1 MDSAAAHAQ
10 MPLPGVFEDG
20 LGKRRHIVEPN
31 GADTLELLCLRD
43 ELTAVPAFEFALRER
58 AGRLAGFKH
67 ISFSHVRS
75 VDRLNDPAATLAVV
89 SEHTHGVRLS
99 KLFAA
104 TDRQALDIN
113 AALHLVRQLV
123 SAAAL
128 LHEHGRD
135 IAHGAIGPERLIV
148 TPTARLVIVEYV
160 LGAALE
166 QLHYSHERYW
176 TDLRIAIPRSAG
188 LPRFDQ
194 RADVAQI
201 GVVAL
206 SLILGRLL
214 RDDEYPSRV
223 GEVLASAWAIS
234 ARGGFEPLP
243 HGLRAWLS
251 RALQLD
257 GRTAFA
263 NAVEARDELDKV
275 LSDDGEYEDDAEG
288 TERPVT
294 AEVASA
300 RAPVAPITPIAPTA
314 SIPPVA
320 VTVVAD
326 PEPEPVNAWEPFTPR
341 PHVQAPEPPKVD
353 APKADA
359 PKFEASKYEPP
370 RYEPTRLDPPKID
383 QKVEAKV
390 EAPRIIEPVKRV
402 EPVKP
407 AESVVLPAARI
418 ETPAPRSGHF
428 PPAKR
433 VESFDSTFDSPEP
446 VESLESN
453 LELGMAKS
461 TDRRKPIGVIVGVAA
476 ALVIVAVGGAFGARR
491 YFAPSALA
499 ATTGTL
505 NVSSSPA
512 GAQVFIDGVKKGVTP
527 LSVVLNPGPHMMEL
541 QGAGEPRSLPVTI
554 TAGAQMSQYIE
565 LPKAASASGQL
576 LVRTEPAGAQIAV
589 DDVARGPSP
598 VTVDDLSAGEHVVT
612 VTSDMGTVKQRV
624 MIAAGANASVVVPLG
639 GGEGAPVS
647 GWVSVSAP
655 ADVQLFENKRLL
667 GSSQSDRIMVSAGRH
682 EFEFVNETLGYRA
695 TKTVQVQAGKVAS
708 VKVDWPKGTIALNA
722 IPWADVWIDG
732 EKVGETP
739 IGNLSVPIGSHEVV
753 FRNPDLGEQR
763 HAVSVTATAPAR
775 LSVDMRKK

>member
-99 KLFAA
+99 KLFAT

-113 AALHLVRQLV
+113 AALHLIRQLV

-257 GRTAFA
+257 ARTAFA
-263 NAVEARDELDKV
+263 NAVDARDELDKV
-275 LSDDGEYEDDAEG
+275 LSDDGEYEDDAEAA
-288 TERPVT
+288 ERTIT
-294 AEVASA
+294 AD
-300 RAPVAPITPIAPTA
+300 VAPAPIAPIAPMTPIAP
-314 SIPPVA
+314 VA
-320 VTVVAD
+320 LVAEPA
-326 PEPEPVNAWEPFTPR
+326 PEPANPWEPFTPR
-341 PHVQAPEPPKVD
+341 PHVQHAEPPKVD
-353 APKADA
+353 APKHEA

-370 RYEPTRLDPPKID
+370 KYEPTKLDAP
-383 QKVEAKV
+383 KVEAKV
-390 EAPRIIEPVKRV
+390 IEPLKRV

-407 AESVVLPAARI
+407 AESVVLPAARV
-418 ETPAPRSGHF
+418 ETHAPRVEHF
-428 PPAKR
+428 QPAKR
-433 VESFDSTFDSPEP
+433 IEPFESTFDPPEP

-461 TDRRKPIGVIVGVAA
+461 TERRKPIGVLVGVAA
-476 ALVIVAVGGAFGARR
+476 ALVIVAVGGAYGARR

-512 GAQVFIDGVKKGVTP
+512 GAQVFIDGVKKGLTP
-527 LSVVLNPGPHMMEL
+527 LSIVLNPGPHMMEL

-576 LVRTEPAGAQIAV
+576 LVRTEPAGAQISV
-589 DDVARGPSP
+589 DDVLRGPSP

-682 EFEFVNETLGYRA
+682 EFEFVNETLGYRT

-708 VKVDWPKGTIALNA
+708 VKLEWPKGTIALNA

-753 FRNPDLGEQR
+753 FRHPDLGEQR
-763 HAVSVTATAPAR
+763 HAVSVTANAPAR

>member
-58 AGRLAGFKH
+58 AGRLAAFKH

-113 AALHLVRQLV
+113 AALHLIRQLV

-257 GRTAFA
+257 ARTAFA
-263 NAVEARDELDKV
+263 NAVDARDELDKV
-275 LSDDGEYEDDAEG
+275 LSDDGEYEDDADAA
-288 TERPVT
+288 ERPIT
-294 AEVASA
+294 AEAAPPRASI
-300 RAPVAPITPIAPTA
+300 APTTPTPPIAPIAPT
-314 SIPPVA
+314 PVA
-320 VTVVAD
+320 MVPD
-326 PEPEPVNAWEPFTPR
+326 PVPEPVNAWEPFSPR
-341 PHVQAPEPPKVD
+341 PHVQAAEPAKVD
-353 APKADA
+353 TPKHDA

-370 RYEPTRLDPPKID
+370 RYEPA
-383 QKVEAKV
+383 KVESAKV
-390 EAPRIIEPVKRV
+390 EAPKVSEPLKRV
-402 EPVKP
+402 EPAKP
-407 AESVVLPAARI
+407 AESVILPAARV
-418 ETPAPRSGHF
+418 ETPAPHF
-428 PPAKR
+428 QPAKR
-433 VESFDSTFDSPEP
+433 IEPFESTFDSPEP
-446 VESLESN
+446 IESLESN
-453 LELGMAKS
+453 LEFGMAKS
-461 TDRRKPIGVIVGVAA
+461 TERRKPIGVLVGVVA
-476 ALVIVAVGGAFGARR
+476 ALVIVAVGGAYGARR
-491 YFAPSALA
+491 YFSPSALA

-512 GAQVFIDGVKKGVTP
+512 GAQVFIDGVKKGLTP
-527 LSVVLNPGPHMMEL
+527 LSIVLNPGPHMMEL

-589 DDVARGPSP
+589 DDIARGPSP

-682 EFEFVNETLGYRA
+682 EFEFVNDTLGYRA

-708 VKVDWPKGTIALNA
+708 VKVEWPKGTIALNA

-753 FRNPDLGEQR
+753 FRHPDLGEQR
-763 HAVSVTATAPAR
+763 HAVSVTANAPAR

>member
-1 MDSAAAHAQ
+1 MDSSAAHAQ

-58 AGRLAGFKH
+58 AGRLAAFKH

-257 GRTAFA
+257 ARTAFA

-275 LSDDGEYEDDAEG
+275 LSDDGQYEDDAEAG
-288 TERPVT
+288 ERPIT
-294 AEVASA
+294 ADAAPASA
-300 RAPVAPITPIAPTA
+300 PIAPITPIAP
-314 SIPPVA
+314 VA
-320 VTVVAD
+320 VVPD
-326 PEPEPVNAWEPFTPR
+326 PVPEPVNPWEPFSPR
-341 PHVQAPEPPKVD
+341 PHVQPADPPKVD
-353 APKADA
+353 APKHET
-359 PKFEASKYEPP
+359 PKFEASKYEAP
-370 RYEPTRLDPPKID
+370 RYEPTKLNSPKI
-383 QKVEAKV
+383 EAKV
-390 EAPRIIEPVKRV
+390 ETPKVVEPLKRV
-402 EPVKP
+402 EPVKA
-407 AESVVLPAARI
+407 AESVVLPAARV
-418 ETPAPRSGHF
+418 ETPAPRVEHF
-428 PPAKR
+428 QPAKR
-433 VESFDSTFDSPEP
+433 SELFESTFDSPEP

-461 TDRRKPIGVIVGVAA
+461 TERRKPIGVLVGVVA
-476 ALVIVAVGGAFGARR
+476 ALVIVAVGGAYGARR
-491 YFAPSALA
+491 YFSPSALA

-512 GAQVFIDGVKKGVTP
+512 GAQVFIDGVKKGLTP

-708 VKVDWPKGTIALNA
+708 VKVEWPKGTIALNA

-753 FRNPDLGEQR
+753 FRHPDLGEQR
-763 HAVSVTATAPAR
+763 HAVSVTANAPAR

>member
-58 AGRLAGFKH
+58 AGRLAAFKH

-123 SAAAL
+123 SATAL

-201 GVVAL
+201 GIVAL

-214 RDDEYPSRV
+214 ADDEYPSRV

-257 GRTAFA
+257 ARTAFA

-275 LSDDGEYEDDAEG
+275 LSDDGEYEDDGDAP
-288 TERPVT
+288 ERPK
-294 AEVASA
+294 AIEAD
-300 RAPVAPITPIAPTA
+300 PIRTPIE
-314 SIPPVA
+314 PVA
-320 VTVVAD
+320 VVAQ
-326 PEPEPVNAWEPFTPR
+326 PAPEPVNPWEPFSPR
-341 PHVQAPEPPKVD
+341 PHVQVAEAPKFEAARVEPLKSEPLKAEPPKGDVSKVD
-353 APKADA
+353 APKVDV
-359 PKFEASKYEPP
+359 PKVDVPKAHTAVE
-370 RYEPTRLDPPKID
+370 TRPKA
-383 QKVEAKV
+383 E
-390 EAPRIIEPVKRV
+390 EPVTR
-402 EPVKP
+402 
-407 AESVVLPAARI
+407 PAARFDL
-418 ETPAPRSGHF
+418 H
-428 PPAKR
+428 PPVEHVKPGKR
-433 VESFDSTFDSPEP
+433 IESFESTFDSADPL
-446 VESLESN
+446 ESSESN
-453 LELGMAKS
+453 LEPGMAKS
-461 TDRRKPIGVIVGVAA
+461 TERRKPIGVLVGVAA

-499 ATTGTL
+499 AATGTL
-505 NVSSSPA
+505 NVTSSPA
-512 GAQVFIDGVKKGVTP
+512 GAQVFIDGVKKGLTP
-527 LSVVLNPGPHMMEL
+527 LSIVLNPGPHMMEL
-541 QGAGEPRSLPVTI
+541 QGAGEPRSLPGDDHSRR
-554 TAGAQMSQYIE
+554 A
-565 LPKAASASGQL
+565 
-576 LVRTEPAGAQIAV
+576 
-589 DDVARGPSP
+589 DVA
-598 VTVDDLSAGEHVVT
+598 VH
-612 VTSDMGTVKQRV
+612 RV
-624 MIAAGANASVVVPLG
+624 A
-639 GGEGAPVS
+639 
-647 GWVSVSAP
+647 
-655 ADVQLFENKRLL
+655 
-667 GSSQSDRIMVSAGRH
+667 
-682 EFEFVNETLGYRA
+682 
-695 TKTVQVQAGKVAS
+695 
-708 VKVDWPKGTIALNA
+708 
-722 IPWADVWIDG
+722 
-732 EKVGETP
+732 
-739 IGNLSVPIGSHEVV
+739 
-753 FRNPDLGEQR
+753 
-763 HAVSVTATAPAR
+763 
-775 LSVDMRKK
+775 

>member
-1 MDSAAAHAQ
+1 

-99 KLFAA
+99 KLFAT

-113 AALHLVRQLV
+113 AALHLIRQLV

-257 GRTAFA
+257 ARTAFA
-263 NAVEARDELDKV
+263 NAVDARDELDKV
-275 LSDDGEYEDDAEG
+275 LSDDGEYEDDAEAA
-288 TERPVT
+288 ERTIT
-294 AEVASA
+294 AD
-300 RAPVAPITPIAPTA
+300 VAPAPIAPIAPMTPIAP
-314 SIPPVA
+314 VA
-320 VTVVAD
+320 LVAEPA
-326 PEPEPVNAWEPFTPR
+326 PEPANPWEPFTPR
-341 PHVQAPEPPKVD
+341 PHVQHAEPPKVD
-353 APKADA
+353 APKHEA

-370 RYEPTRLDPPKID
+370 KYEPTKLDAP
-383 QKVEAKV
+383 KVEAKV
-390 EAPRIIEPVKRV
+390 IEPLKRV

-407 AESVVLPAARI
+407 AESVVLPAARV
-418 ETPAPRSGHF
+418 ETHAPRVEHF
-428 PPAKR
+428 QPAKR
-433 VESFDSTFDSPEP
+433 IEPFESTFDPPEP

-461 TDRRKPIGVIVGVAA
+461 TERRKPIGVLVGVAA
-476 ALVIVAVGGAFGARR
+476 ALVIVAVGGAYGARR

-512 GAQVFIDGVKKGVTP
+512 GAQVFIDGVKKGLTP
-527 LSVVLNPGPHMMEL
+527 LSIVLNPGPHMMEL

-576 LVRTEPAGAQIAV
+576 LVRTEPAGAQISV
-589 DDVARGPSP
+589 DDVLRGPSP

-708 VKVDWPKGTIALNA
+708 VKLEWPKGTIALNA

-753 FRNPDLGEQR
+753 FRHPDLGEQR
-763 HAVSVTATAPAR
+763 HAVSVTANAPAR

>member
-1 MDSAAAHAQ
+1 MESAAAHAQ
-10 MPLPGVFEDG
+10 APLPGVFEDG

-58 AGRLAGFKH
+58 AGRLAAFKH

-89 SEHTHGVRLS
+89 SEHTNGVRLS

-104 TDRQALDIN
+104 VDRPALDIN
-113 AALHLVRQLV
+113 AALHLIRQLV

-135 IAHGAIGPERLIV
+135 LAHGAIGPERLIV
-148 TPTARLVIVEYV
+148 TPTARLVIAEYV

-214 RDDEYPSRV
+214 RDDEYPGRV

-257 GRTAFA
+257 ARTAFA
-263 NAVEARDELDKV
+263 NAVEARAELDKV
-275 LSDDGEYEDDAEG
+275 LSDDGAYEDEGEAAEP
-288 TERPVT
+288 R
-294 AEVASA
+294 
-300 RAPVAPITPIAPTA
+300 PIAPPGQLHTP
-314 SIPPVA
+314 PPVA
-320 VTVVAD
+320 VV
-326 PEPEPVNAWEPFTPR
+326 PEPV
-341 PHVQAPEPPKVD
+341 
-353 APKADA
+353 
-359 PKFEASKYEPP
+359 
-370 RYEPTRLDPPKID
+370 
-383 QKVEAKV
+383 
-390 EAPRIIEPVKRV
+390 V
-402 EPVKP
+402 EPVKAFEP
-407 AESVVLPAARI
+407 FREPVKTFEP
-418 ETPAPRSGHF
+418 F
-428 PPAKR
+428 PEPLKAF
-433 VESFDSTFDSPEP
+433 EPFPEP
-446 VESLESN
+446 VKAFEPFPEPAKPFEALHEPANAVGKAFESFAPEPRIEPPAAPKTIEPMKRFESVKAAEPIAPASARVEASAKTIESRERREARQAFDPSEPLESVEST
-453 LELGMAKS
+453 LEFGMSKS
-461 TDRRKPIGVIVGVAA
+461 MQRGKPIGMLIGVVA
-476 ALVIVAVGGAFGARR
+476 ALVIVALGGAFGAKR
-491 YFAPSALA
+491 YFSPSALA

-512 GAQVFIDGVKKGVTP
+512 GAQVFIDGVKKGLTP
-527 LSVVLNPGPHMMEL
+527 LSIVLNPGPHMMEL
-541 QGAGEPRSLPVTI
+541 QGVGDPRSLPVSI
-554 TAGAQMSQYIE
+554 TAGQQMTQYIE
-565 LPKAASASGQL
+565 LPKTASASGQL

-612 VTSDMGTVKQRV
+612 VTSEMGVVKQRV

-639 GGEGAPVS
+639 AAEGAPVS

-682 EFEFVNETLGYRA
+682 EFEFVNETLGYRT
-695 TKTVQVQAGKVAS
+695 TKTVQVPAGKVAS
-708 VKVDWPKGTIALNA
+708 VKVDWPKGSIALNA

-763 HAVSVTATAPAR
+763 HAVSVTTNVQAR